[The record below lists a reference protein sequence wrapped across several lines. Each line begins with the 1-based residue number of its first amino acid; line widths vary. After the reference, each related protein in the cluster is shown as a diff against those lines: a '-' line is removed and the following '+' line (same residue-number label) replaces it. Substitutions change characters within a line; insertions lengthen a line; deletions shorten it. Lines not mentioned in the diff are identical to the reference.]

1 MSGYELTKTEKQ
13 RRKEVS
19 EHTRNMILSRL
30 DIEEQDETSV
40 MTGSRGYYLQIS
52 FSELHPL
59 MVFCLARNLEHTG
72 GTRQLNFINDLNL
85 KILIPVVIG
94 GVVGLLAFS
103 HLLSWIFKN
112 YRDITI
118 AVLTGFILGS
128 MPIIWPWKNDVI
140 TYFGSEAKV
149 TGYDYY
155 LPELNM
161 EFAIALVILL
171 IGAGIIVLTEKMAKN
186 K

>member
-40 MTGSRGYYLQIS
+40 MTGYRGYYLQIS

-59 MVFCLARNLEHTG
+59 MVFCLARNLEHAG

-85 KILIPVVIG
+85 K
-94 GVVGLLAFS
+94 S
-103 HLLSWIFKN
+103 
-112 YRDITI
+112 
-118 AVLTGFILGS
+118 ILGS
-128 MPIIWPWKNDVI
+128 HSINKEVGCYSYRATHWLDKELEPSRFYEILDRCVD
-140 TYFGSEAKV
+140 EADK
-149 TGYDYY
+149 GYHR
-155 LPELNM
+155 L
-161 EFAIALVILL
+161 AV
-171 IGAGIIVLTEKMAKN
+171 
-186 K
+186 

>member
-40 MTGSRGYYLQIS
+40 MTGYRGYYLQIS

-85 KILIPVVIG
+85 K
-94 GVVGLLAFS
+94 S
-103 HLLSWIFKN
+103 
-112 YRDITI
+112 
-118 AVLTGFILGS
+118 ILGS
-128 MPIIWPWKNDVI
+128 HSI
-140 TYFGSEAKV
+140 
-149 TGYDYY
+149 
-155 LPELNM
+155 
-161 EFAIALVILL
+161 
-171 IGAGIIVLTEKMAKN
+171 N